1 MSNPNNSYGSAYTM
15 TGYAP
20 PSNGEKSVN
29 FRAQADHVNTTAH
42 NELLRRKTK
51 TTGSYTV
58 VSKLV

>member
-20 PSNGEKSVN
+20 PLNGEKSVN
-29 FRAQADHVNTTAH
+29 FRAQADHVNTTAP

-58 VSKLV
+58 VSK